1 MNPQKQN
8 GRTLELVHPVRQQ
21 VRKNKGEMHP
31 RDAARVVR
39 QFEEF
44 SDSVETVARREKLAR
59 LDVQGALRMEL
70 RNRRP
75 SSPPLLRRA
84 A

>member
-31 RDAARVVR
+31 RDAAG
-39 QFEEF
+39 E
-44 SDSVETVARREKLAR
+44 
-59 LDVQGALRMEL
+59 
-70 RNRRP
+70 
-75 SSPPLLRRA
+75 PLKDGE
-84 A
+84 